1 MLVLVAI
8 YDRVCT
14 RSRDR
19 ALIIPGLIRGHG
31 HVRGFYV

>member
-8 YDRVCT
+8 YDRCT

-19 ALIIPGLIRGHG
+19 ALIIPGLSRATDMS
-31 HVRGFYV
+31 VAFYV